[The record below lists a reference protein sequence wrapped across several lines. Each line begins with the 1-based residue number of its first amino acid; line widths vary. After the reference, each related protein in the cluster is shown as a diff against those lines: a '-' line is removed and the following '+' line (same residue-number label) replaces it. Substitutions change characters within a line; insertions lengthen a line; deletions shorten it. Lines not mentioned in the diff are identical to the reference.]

1 MGVQFS
7 FVASSDGLGGYFSCY
22 GWGVN
27 SADKRREEN
36 WNAASHGIGFVAALI
51 VLPIA
56 IVEAIRR
63 GGAYHI
69 VGVSIFGAAMVLTL
83 GASALYHAST
93 DKKRKRSLRIL
104 DHASIYLLIASSYT
118 PICLTTLRGPWG
130 WSLLG
135 AVWGVAII
143 GIVMKLKYTGRFD
156 LLSTFLYLAMG
167 WAALVAIVPIFSQME
182 VGSLLFLF
190 GAGLCF
196 TTGVVFYLLDHRP
209 MFHFAWHL
217 FVMGGCICLY
227 GVVLTELPAVN

>member
-1 MGVQFS
+1 V
-7 FVASSDGLGGYFSCY
+7 SSA
-22 GWGVN
+22 
-27 SADKRREEN
+27 ADRREEN
-36 WNAASHGIGFVAALI
+36 WNAASHGVGFLAAVV

-56 IVEAIRR
+56 IIEAIHR

-69 VGVSIFGAAMVLTL
+69 IGVSIFGASMVLTL
-83 GASALYHAST
+83 GASALYHAAT
-93 DKKRKRSLRIL
+93 DRKRKRVLRIL
-104 DHASIYLLIASSYT
+104 DHASIFLLIAGSYT

-135 AVWGVAII
+135 TVWGVAAF

-167 WAALVAIVPIFSQME
+167 WAALVAIVPIFDQME
-182 VGSLLFLF
+182 SKSLVFLF

-196 TTGVVFYLLDHRP
+196 TTGVAFYLLDHRP

-227 GVVLTELPAVN
+227 GVVFTELP

>member
-1 MGVQFS
+1 M
-7 FVASSDGLGGYFSCY
+7 SSA
-22 GWGVN
+22 
-27 SADKRREEN
+27 ADRREEN
-36 WNAASHGIGFVAALI
+36 WNAASHGVGFLAAVV

-56 IVEAIRR
+56 IIEAIHR

-69 VGVSIFGAAMVLTL
+69 IGVSIFGASMVLTL
-83 GASALYHAST
+83 GASALYHAAT
-93 DKKRKRSLRIL
+93 DRKRKRVLRIL
-104 DHASIYLLIASSYT
+104 DHASIFLLIAGSYT

-135 AVWGVAII
+135 TVWGVAAF

-167 WAALVAIVPIFSQME
+167 WAALVAVVPIFDQME
-182 VGSLLFLF
+182 LGSLMFLC

-227 GVVLTELPAVN
+227 GVVLTELPPVN